1 MDADDALRR
10 NVIQELMCHF
20 RLDFAA
26 LSQTWSIDFAA
37 YFADALEQLQPLAEA
52 GLLQMDTTGITVMPK
67 GRLLVRIIAMA
78 FDRYLQADR
87 QKAPEG
93 RQRYSR
99 VI

>member
-1 MDADDALRR
+1 MDDDDVLRR
-10 NVIQELMCHF
+10 AVIQELMCHF
-20 RLDFAA
+20 SLDFADI
-26 LSQTWSIDFAA
+26 SNSWNINFKT

-52 GLLQMDTTGITVMPK
+52 GLLQIDGQGIMVMPK